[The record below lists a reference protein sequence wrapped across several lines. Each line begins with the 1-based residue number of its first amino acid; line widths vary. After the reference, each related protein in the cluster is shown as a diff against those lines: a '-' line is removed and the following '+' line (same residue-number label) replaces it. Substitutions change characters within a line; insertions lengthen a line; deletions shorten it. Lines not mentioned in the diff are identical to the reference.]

1 MPFNPDRLKD
11 LRNAKPGSSVLSVE
25 RLQELSG
32 VSHSAL
38 TKAENGRSVPS
49 GNNVPQIAKALDAP
63 IDYFYEDGRD
73 PVPGLSA
80 ARMSYE
86 VFAADKK
93 FMTVEQRRRCAA
105 AINHKA
111 APRTADDWKDFCEMV
126 ESVFASQKLQVVKKG
141 KG

>member
-1 MPFNPDRLKD
+1 
-11 LRNAKPGSSVLSVE
+11 VE
-25 RLQELSG
+25 KLQELSG

-49 GNNVPQIAKALDAP
+49 GNNIAQIAKALDAP
-63 IDYFYEDGRD
+63 LDYFYQEGRD
-73 PVPGLSA
+73 PTPGLSA

-86 VFAADKK
+86 VFAADRK
-93 FMTVEQRRRCAA
+93 FMTTEQRQRCAA
-105 AINHKA
+105 VVKHKA
-111 APRTADDWKDFCEMV
+111 APRTADAWKDLCEMV

>member
-1 MPFNPDRLKD
+1 M
-11 LRNAKPGSSVLSVE
+11 SVE

-49 GNNVPQIAKALDAP
+49 GNNVAQIAKALDAP
-63 IDYFYEDGRD
+63 INYFYEEGRD
-73 PVPGLSA
+73 PNPGLSA

-86 VFAADKK
+86 VFTADKK
-93 FMTVEQRRRCAA
+93 FMTAEQRRRCAA
-105 AINHKA
+105 AVKHKA
-111 APRTADDWKDFCEMV
+111 APRTADSWKDFCEMV
-126 ESVFASQKLQVVKKG
+126 DSVFASQKLREVKKG